1 VSPTVPTFATLN
13 DQLNQAHRRVR
24 ELQARERELLAQNRA
39 LRAVIAAFIQED
51 HRCTAAEHTSSPND
65 GTAGRFCINAD
76 VRTKQF
82 PYV

>member
-13 DQLNQAHRRVR
+13 DQLNQAHRRIR
-24 ELQARERELLAQNRA
+24 ELQARERELLAQNSA
-39 LRAVIAAFIQED
+39 LRAVIAEFKQED

-65 GTAGRFCINAD
+65 GSAGRFGINAG
-76 VRTKQF
+76 VKTKQF